1 MAQIKK
7 ISTELQPLDKLLDS
21 SGDAGTSGQILSS
34 TGSGTNWISAS
45 SGTITGSGT
54 TGYIPKWTGSS
65 ALGDS
70 ILEVNSA
77 LPDDVIMPQ
86 YLRHRGDTNSYFG
99 FYSNDTFI
107 VATSNNEAIRVN
119 ASGALLVNRTS
130 PDTSSSRVSVYGM
143 SEFQTTVTNN
153 DDWQNSPI
161 TILERDNIGSGQTA
175 DKYAP
180 NLNFHWAGIT
190 SKSLWMGADGHLSFG
205 EYQSNGNPTAGGTF
219 VTGSIGVGVDNTTPE
234 AKLTVKGDPGNT
246 NQPTRITNN
255 STDTHTGLFLNGIG
269 NAVDEKY
276 GLQFGG
282 YNEYSIG
289 GIFGI
294 MDSTSASTS
303 GDITIDFGNG
313 TSAGALIEKVRFTHE
328 GNVGIGTASP
338 ATLLEVSSASS
349 PNLRLRNTSGNHAN
363 SGTVEFR
370 EQDLNYGA
378 FIKYNGDA
386 NIFQIGT
393 RSSGTDYARMTI
405 VRDSGYIGIGLSSPP
420 QLFTI
425 TGDANYIA
433 HYDGSN
439 YAFKLGADSS
449 GDGNFMLHDSSGAVK
464 VKLYAEANSA
474 NYIINGGNFG
484 LGLTSPNERLEVS
497 GNIRASGS
505 YKVGTTEVISSGRRF
520 FAADGSDS
528 APAYSFSGRTDTGMF
543 VDDHGSN
550 DRIFFSVD
558 GNARAY
564 IDSNGISSNA
574 TIYVSSAGSFRNYS
588 GVWKATTGQ
597 SGNGFQFFNTADN
610 SSAVLLNITSD
621 SSAATASVATFSGK
635 VKSAQTANSDGND
648 VLTTKSY
655 VDGLVTGVTR
665 YMGLWDASSGT
676 GGSPDLTASTYKVP
690 GYYFIVSVA
699 GDAEPNGAG
708 TEPDTW
714 HVGDWVIWS
723 DQATDAWQKIDNT
736 SVLSGTGT
744 ANKLAMWNGDESLTN
759 SRFSQNATTNII
771 TGPGNAASDKSLSV
785 TSGAGTE
792 QLYIQGTGEVVVTQN
807 YFYVSASQ
815 GAYIN
820 GILRARGGV
829 TDDGGTLGL
838 GGNGSVNNLVLTS
851 NTSATFAGAVTTNGT
866 LTIDGDGSSSVLL
879 KTKGSAR
886 IALENANATDS
897 FYLSNTGGNNASVLD
912 LGGALSLVENG
923 DATFSGAVSAE
934 DNIYLTDAGTIR
946 AKLLLNA
953 SDRDNVELRAESLGS
968 TMKFFTVGTEAL
980 ELDASQNATFAGDI
994 NIASSNINIDNN
1006 GAAIFDNSNNNNA
1019 WYIRNGGTSSATLQF
1034 GLGTPGANIK
1044 HTFDGDGNIAFGGD
1058 VTVNG
1063 GHLTLKNGTTYAQ
1076 STDYLYIGGSGL
1088 DNADAA
1094 IYLGNRGDGNSYGW
1108 RFIYKGTGSGNTN
1121 NLVIQSENANSPV
1134 DALIFNQNG
1143 VASFGSTV
1151 YIPAKLQHIGDA
1163 DTFLQFS
1170 DDTITLSAGANS
1182 TVLAGNG
1189 NATFPGNINLGRN
1202 LVFDDATGGINH
1214 IYSATELNVGPVSS
1228 AHNATGYAN
1237 VIYAGSPAAG
1247 TTNNIAGGHL
1257 WLAGGAGKGTGAGGD
1272 IVFRVAPPGSS
1283 GSSVN
1288 AYATALTI
1296 SDDKSASFTG
1306 DVSVVDNAK
1315 FEAGTGKDLKI
1326 WHDGSNTKIE
1336 NYTGNL
1342 SFREFA
1348 ADGDVYFQADN
1359 GTGGGNI
1366 ATYFYLDGGRSDG
1379 TNLATRW
1386 NDGSIILM
1394 GSGTG
1399 WNDGA
1404 QIYHSGSNFYLNEYV
1419 GNIEITC
1426 HATDGDIKFKSDDG
1440 SGGETEYFVIDGS
1453 AEQTR
1458 FYKDTR
1464 HTDNI
1469 KANFGNGDDFK
1480 IYHEGTDSII
1490 QNYTGSIYIDNN
1502 ANNQD
1507 IVFRCDDG
1515 SGGITNYIQI
1525 DGSEGRTLF
1534 NKHIRV
1540 NDVVQIQVGNNADL
1554 QIFHNSTDSYIQNN
1568 TGELRLISNDWAL
1581 RSASSEIIGYDT
1593 TGDVVRISKN
1603 INFGDGHFLGDDG
1616 NDNLLLESSAGE
1628 AVIINGNT
1636 NVKLQDGGNTKLTT
1650 TSTGISVTG
1659 VIDDRDIPC
1668 LFNSNFEDAYGT
1680 SIIVVP
1686 FNNNTEANVSQR
1698 TYNHNLTMPYA
1709 GKLTKI
1715 VMKNVSGTLS
1725 SGFTTQLFLYVNG
1738 SQQASSSEISLS
1750 NSSVTWTPTTN
1761 NTFSAGDVLTFAY
1774 QKSAI
1779 KTFGGVSFGVAIE
1792 LTDYDI

>member
-7 ISTELQPLDKLLDS
+7 LSTELQPLDKLLDS

-70 ILEVNSA
+70 ILEVNSSF
-77 LPDDVIMPQ
+77 PNDVLMPQ
-86 YLRHRGDTNSYFG
+86 YLRHRGDTNTYFG

-143 SEFQTTVTNN
+143 SEFQTTLTNN
-153 DDWQNSPI
+153 DDWQNSPVS
-161 TILERDNIGSGQTA
+161 ILERDNVGSGSTA
-175 DKYAP
+175 NKYAP

-269 NAVDEKY
+269 NAVNEKY

-349 PNLRLRNTSGNHAN
+349 PNLRLQNTSSNGAN
-363 SGTVEFR
+363 SGTLEFR
-370 EQDLNYGA
+370 EGDTNYGA
-378 FIKYNGDA
+378 FVKYNGDA
-386 NIFQIGT
+386 NIFQLGT
-393 RSSGTDYARMTI
+393 RSSGTDYVRMTI
-405 VRDSGYIGIGLSSPP
+405 VRDSGYIGIGLNSPP

-439 YAFKLGADSS
+439 YAFMLGADSS
-449 GDGNFMLHDSSGAVK
+449 GDGNFELFNSSGTK
-464 VKLYAEANSA
+464 VIKIYAEANSSS
-474 NYIINGGNFG
+474 YINNGGNFG
-484 LGLTSPNERLEVS
+484 IGLTGPNERLEVS

-505 YKVGTTEVISSGRRF
+505 YKVGATEVISSGRRF
-520 FAADGSDS
+520 FAADGSGS
-528 APAYSFSGRTDTGMF
+528 APAYSFSGRTDTGMYAA
-543 VDDHGSN
+543 DHSSN
-550 DRIFFSVD
+550 DRIWFTVD
-558 GNARAY
+558 GTNRVY
-564 IDSNGISSNA
+564 IDGNGLSVA
-574 TIYVSSAGSFRNYS
+574 AGNVYIPSGNSVRNYS
-588 GVWKATTGQ
+588 GVWQATTGT
-597 SGNGFQFFNTADN
+597 SGNGFIFTNTAD
-610 SSAVLLNITSD
+610 SSDVLSITS
-621 SSAATASVATFSGK
+621 SSSGATASVATFGGK
-635 VKSAQTANSDGND
+635 ARSQQTASGDD
-648 VLTTKSY
+648 ATTLTTKSY

-665 YMGLWDASSGT
+665 YMGLWDASDGT
-676 GGSPDLTASTYKVP
+676 GGSPDLTANTYKVP

-744 ANKLAMWNGDESLTN
+744 ANKLALWNGNESLTD

-771 TGPGNAASDKSLSV
+771 TGPGSSASDKSLSIV
-785 TSGAGTE
+785 SAANTE

-820 GILRARGGV
+820 GILRARSGV

-838 GGNGSVNNLVLTS
+838 GGNGEVDNLVLTS
-851 NTSATFAGAVTTNGT
+851 NTSATFAGQVIIERASSNSQLKIKRTTSATGEFNIYTNNDSLYFHNVGQSTYPLIIDSSDDATFGGDLTVNTANATLNLLSGTNGNSTINFGDPADNNPGQIIYRHNGNSMSFDTADSERMRITSAGLVGIGTASPGKKLHVYDANAAAIKIQAGDANQARLDLANSAGAFGLITSGGTFRIYDDTDASERLRIDTSGNFGIGTTSPSSFNSNARNLVVNSSGNTGISIATTDTNANSSLIFADGTGGTAGYRGAIRYKHNGDYMQFDTSASERMRITSAGFVGIGTASPSTKLHVYNGEVTIASSTDGVKLSYSNGNSSGIIDTAFSDNNLEFRTNGT
-866 LTIDGDGSSSVLL
+866 AKMWIANDGKVGIGTTSPERRLTVGDGS
-879 KTKGSAR
+879 GSEIISIYAG
-886 IALENANATDS
+886 
-897 FYLSNTGGNNASVLD
+897 NTNAS
-912 LGGALSLVENG
+912 ALH
-923 DATFSGAVSAE
+923 F
-934 DNIYLTDAGTIR
+934 TDT
-946 AKLLLNA
+946 N
-953 SDRDNVELRAESLGS
+953 
-968 TMKFFTVGTEAL
+968 T
-980 ELDASQNATFAGDI
+980 
-994 NIASSNINIDNN
+994 
-1006 GAAIFDNSNNNNA
+1006 
-1019 WYIRNGGTSSATLQF
+1019 
-1034 GLGTPGANIK
+1034 
-1044 HTFDGDGNIAFGGD
+1044 
-1058 VTVNG
+1058 
-1063 GHLTLKNGTTYAQ
+1063 
-1076 STDYLYIGGSGL
+1076 STDYQGFV
-1088 DNADAA
+1088 
-1094 IYLGNRGDGNSYGW
+1094 SY
-1108 RFIYKGTGSGNTN
+1108 NHN
-1121 NLVIQSENANSPV
+1121 V
-1134 DALIFNQNG
+1134 DALR
-1143 VASFGSTV
+1143 FGTAEVERMRIS
-1151 YIPAKLQHIGDA
+1151 
-1163 DTFLQFS
+1163 S
-1170 DDTITLSAGANS
+1170 DGYL
-1182 TVLAGNG
+1182 
-1189 NATFPGNINLGRN
+1189 
-1202 LVFDDATGGINH
+1202 GINTTLPVNPLH
-1214 IYSATELNVGPVSS
+1214 VEGNFTLRGNQYMGDDEKIILGLGSDLQIYHKSS
-1228 AHNATGYAN
+1228 NDRSY
-1237 VIYAGSPAAG
+1237 IY
-1247 TTNNIAGGHL
+1247 
-1257 WLAGGAGKGTGAGGD
+1257 
-1272 IVFRVAPPGSS
+1272 
-1283 GSSVN
+1283 
-1288 AYATALTI
+1288 
-1296 SDDKSASFTG
+1296 
-1306 DVSVVDNAK
+1306 
-1315 FEAGTGKDLKI
+1315 
-1326 WHDGSNTKIE
+1326 
-1336 NYTGNL
+1336 
-1342 SFREFA
+1342 
-1348 ADGDVYFQADN
+1348 N
-1359 GTGGGNI
+1359 GTGDLYI
-1366 ATYFYLDGGRSDG
+1366 E
-1379 TNLATRW
+1379 
-1386 NDGSIILM
+1386 ND
-1394 GSGTG
+1394 
-1399 WNDGA
+1399 
-1404 QIYHSGSNFYLNEYV
+1404 
-1419 GNIEITC
+1419 
-1426 HATDGDIKFKSDDG
+1426 ATDGDIKFLSDDG
-1440 SGGETEYFVIDGS
+1440 SGGTTEYFRLDGGDGRMYAS
-1453 AEQTR
+1453 REVR
-1458 FYKDTR
+1458 FNDDVASKY
-1464 HTDNI
+1464 
-1469 KANFGNGDDFK
+1469 GNTGDL
-1480 IYHEGTDSII
+1480 G
-1490 QNYTGSIYIDNN
+1490 
-1502 ANNQD
+1502 
-1507 IVFRCDDG
+1507 
-1515 SGGITNYIQI
+1515 
-1525 DGSEGRTLF
+1525 
-1534 NKHIRV
+1534 
-1540 NDVVQIQVGNNADL
+1540 
-1554 QIFHNSTDSYIQNN
+1554 IFHNGTNSYLENN
-1568 TGELRLISNDWAL
+1568 TGELRFINNAVDKSVMLQATSDGSGSNVTESYLSLLPSFGSGAVFIYKDVLMAQDDTKI
-1581 RSASSEIIGYDT
+1581 RMGSSQDLEIYH
-1593 TGDVVRISKN
+1593 
-1603 INFGDGHFLGDDG
+1603 DGSNSYIKEQGAGVLYIQGSG
-1616 NDNLLLESSAGE
+1616 NVQIEG
-1628 AVIINGNT
+1628 INGENMIICNENGSVQLHYN
-1636 NVKLQDGGNTKLTT
+1636 NVQKFQT
-1650 TSTGISVTG
+1650 TSTGVSVTG
-1659 VIDDRDIPC
+1659 NVVASGDVLDRDIPC

-1686 FNNNTEANVSQR
+1686 FNNNIESNVSTR